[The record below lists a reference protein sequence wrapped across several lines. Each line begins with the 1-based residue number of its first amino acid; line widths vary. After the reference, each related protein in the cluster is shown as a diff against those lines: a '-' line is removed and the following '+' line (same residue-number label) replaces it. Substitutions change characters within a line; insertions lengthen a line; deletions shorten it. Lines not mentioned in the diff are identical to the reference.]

1 MTTAGNYDSLRKP
14 AVATI
19 GMFDGVHLGHQAVIA
34 SLRAEAERKSLVPM
48 VVTFSRHPRQVL
60 HPDAD
65 VQLLMTPADKV
76 AALEAAGAD
85 VVVMLDFDKALAA
98 MTAREFIGFL
108 HTRYNVRSLIVGYDH
123 RFGHNR
129 SEGFDD
135 YVAYGA
141 ELGMEVIQTPE
152 VPSELGHI
160 SSSVIRRL
168 LLEGDVETAN
178 GMLSRRYSLTGTV
191 VEGMHNGRRIGFPTA
206 NVDMENSTVLVPG
219 NGVYAVSVMTPD
231 GVRRRGMLNIGNRPT
246 IGEGLQ
252 RTVEVNIFD
261 FTGDLYGKRLR
272 LELVALLRRERKMSG
287 LAELQ
292 RQLLCDKE
300 EIETI
305 LKQHNL

>member
-219 NGVYAVSVMTPD
+219 NGVYAVSVTTPD

-272 LELVALLRRERKMSG
+272 LELVALVRRERKMNG

>member
-252 RTVEVNIFD
+252 RTVEVNIFA

-272 LELVALLRRERKMSG
+272 LELVALVRRERKMSG

>member
-206 NVDMENSTVLVPG
+206 NVDMENSTVLVPD

-272 LELVALLRRERKMSG
+272 LELVALVRRERKMSG